1 MGAKP
6 SSLIAASHLVTQ
18 NRETAVRAP
27 ETVAKEQT
35 LALAMACHKRLGSAS
50 PAAVLNTDSLQR
62 IWELVLCALESERNE
77 VERDESLRVLERF
90 GMTQEDIQ
98 KLRDFATTNPEVHG
112 VLRLSSTSA
121 LSLVSSG
128 QVPLPCVS

>member
-62 IWELVLCALESERNE
+62 IWELVHDE

-90 GMTQEDIQ
+90 GMAQQDIE
-98 KLRDFATTNPEVHG
+98 KLRDFAATNHEVHG
-112 VLRLSSTSA
+112 LRLVSSTA
-121 LSLVSSG
+121 CLVSSG